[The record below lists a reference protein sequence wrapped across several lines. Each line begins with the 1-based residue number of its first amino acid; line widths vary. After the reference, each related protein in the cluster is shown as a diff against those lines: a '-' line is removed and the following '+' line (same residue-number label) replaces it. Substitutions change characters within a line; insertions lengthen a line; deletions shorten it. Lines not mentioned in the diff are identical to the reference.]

1 MGDSQLSAVTA
12 IHGAEYESFVASTL
26 YGQGWSVSHRA
37 LDWDS
42 VIEFLEASGSLP
54 EVLLCSTDLRGIDRE
69 KLKELAKQGVRI
81 FLFRKAEDSANE
93 FPSSIPQPSTALEL
107 IGLVR
112 GSIRSPLVRDSVV
125 GSLKVRAKVVGIASA
140 HSSAGCTTLAIN
152 VAAELSI
159 SGSRTLLIDAHA
171 SSPSIAILLGEQG
184 IQSARGFQQLASGF
198 WGIEVTQENLSES
211 LTLFDNALYEFDF
224 IIIDLGPIYQLAQV
238 LSGRRWGGETMVW
251 TASHADELWVLSKSD
266 RIGIERL
273 KKLVQDLNRNSMKP
287 SITFIQSFTK
297 TSRRPSSGDEAF
309 LSAVTPLKPK
319 ALLRYPLDS
328 RSAAAAQNSQETL
341 FQSNEKS
348 FLRKSIQ
355 GLSGKIGT

>member
-1 MGDSQLSAVTA
+1 MVDSQLRAVTA
-12 IHGAEYESFVASTL
+12 IHGAEFESFVASTL
-26 YGQGWSVSHRA
+26 YGQGWSVLHRA
-37 LDWDS
+37 LDWNS
-42 VIEFLEASGSLP
+42 VIEFLEACGSLP
-54 EVLLCSTDLRGIDRE
+54 EVLLCSTDLRGIDKE
-69 KLKELAKQGVRI
+69 KLNDLATQGVRI
-81 FLFRKAEDSANE
+81 FLFRNTEGFADE
-93 FPSSIPQPSTALEL
+93 FPSSIPQPGSALEL

-125 GSLKVRAKVVGIASA
+125 ESRRLRAKVVGIASA

-152 VAAELSI
+152 LASEISI

-171 SSPSIAILLGEQG
+171 GSPSIAILLGEQG
-184 IQSARGFQQLASGF
+184 LHTARGFQQLAAGF
-198 WGIEVTQENLSES
+198 WAIEVTQEKLSES
-211 LTLFDNALYEFDF
+211 LTLLDNALYEFDF
-224 IIIDLGPIYQLAQV
+224 IIIDLGAIYELAQV
-238 LSGRRWGGETMVW
+238 LSGRRWSGEVMVW

-266 RIGIERL
+266 PTGIHRL

-297 TSRRPSSGDEAF
+297 SARRATSGDEAF
-309 LSAVTPLKPK
+309 LSTVKVLKPK

-328 RSAAAAQNSQETL
+328 RAAAAAQNSQETL

-355 GLSGKIGT
+355 GLSGEIGR